1 MKKIFIVCFII
12 FGFSVNSFAQSFS
25 QWIPLDQLV
34 KESDLI
40 VRGTL
45 RSVSHYTNDNTDYSE
60 GVIVIEEVVSG
71 SVKTTEDSPL
81 KSGDRIKLTWQNP
94 STKIHGRIELG
105 GSEDN
110 EVIWILRAKSDGNV
124 TADNLFSIRAATTNQ
139 LGEIRKILRKQRT
152 RKDLQTVKLFD
163 EICPSITNPNQQTQN
178 SDTNQN
184 HVIEVNIKSSQNS
197 SLAVLITILF
207 SLSLYWILYRSRFK
221 IR

>member
-25 QWIPLDQLV
+25 QWVPLERLV

-40 VRGTL
+40 VMGTL
-45 RSVSHYTNDNTDYSE
+45 RSVSRYTNDNTDYSE
-60 GVIVIEEVVSG
+60 GIIVIEEVVSG
-71 SVKTTEDSPL
+71 NVETTEDSPL

-94 STKIHGRIELG
+94 SAKIHERIELG
-105 GSEDN
+105 SDENN
-110 EVIWILRAKSDGNV
+110 EVIKILRVKSDGTV
-124 TADNLFSIRAATTNQ
+124 TAENLFSMRAATTNQ
-139 LGEIRKILRKQRT
+139 LGEIRKILRKQKT
-152 RKDLQTVKLFD
+152 RKDLRRVRLFD
-163 EICPSITNPNQQTQN
+163 EIYPSITNPNQQTQN

-184 HVIEVNIKSSQNS
+184 QVIEVNSKSSQDS
-197 SLAVLITILF
+197 SLVVLITILF